1 MVEQE
6 STGVFQVEMV
16 ERCLLVSFPESL
28 FITMN
33 SMHNILVFGHDVDD
47 LTELQMR
54 ELEKTSHTMWSNIL
68 ILQIR

>member
-33 SMHNILVFGHDVDD
+33 SMHNILVFGHHVDD
-47 LTELQMR
+47 LTEL
-54 ELEKTSHTMWSNIL
+54 
-68 ILQIR
+68 